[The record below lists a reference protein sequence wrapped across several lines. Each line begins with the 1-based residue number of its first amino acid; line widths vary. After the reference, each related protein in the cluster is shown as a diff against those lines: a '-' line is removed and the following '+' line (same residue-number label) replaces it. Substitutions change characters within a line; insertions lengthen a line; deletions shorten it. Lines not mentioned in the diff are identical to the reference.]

1 MKKDNKNILC
11 ATSSGY
17 SSVMMAIMLKDLYPD
32 HNIIN
37 CMSNVSK
44 ETPESLKFMNEC
56 DEYFGLDL
64 IWIETIWNERG
75 TGVGFEVK
83 KYKDLKT
90 KGEIYEMG
98 IQKLGIPSKIN
109 PWCNRDM
116 KTVPMKK
123 FADEM
128 FSADNYSIAIGIR
141 ADEMDRISESYKT
154 NNIFYPLID
163 EKISSIDRNK
173 FWDKQPIKIEIP
185 AFKGNCELCF
195 KKSKR
200 KLMTIIK
207 QQPSITD
214 WWLEM
219 ESKYSNIEIEG
230 KDAYNSYIKNGGAY
244 FNRSNQSLIE
254 LIADAKLP
262 FRSAT
267 DEYIYEN
274 DLFDD
279 EDSCGSSCSAFA

>member
-195 KKSKR
+195 KK
-200 KLMTIIK
+200 
-207 QQPSITD
+207 
-214 WWLEM
+214 
-219 ESKYSNIEIEG
+219 
-230 KDAYNSYIKNGGAY
+230 
-244 FNRSNQSLIE
+244 
-254 LIADAKLP
+254 
-262 FRSAT
+262 
-267 DEYIYEN
+267 
-274 DLFDD
+274 
-279 EDSCGSSCSAFA
+279 